1 MIITSENLSVLN
13 GSFAM
18 VDGCFDPLHAG
29 HLKYFEQAKE
39 LLGMP
44 ILCHVQSD
52 DYIARVKKR
61 PALLPQKNRALLIN
75 GLTPID
81 YVFVNDTGLSTAEVL
96 RMFKPR
102 FYIKGSDWASKKL
115 PEAELAV
122 CKQFNVEIKFL
133 DTVTDSSTDRVNALV
148 SKVQERNFREQV
160 AEFEGIV
167 HSQGVL
173 PASCYDQSYFLGDW
187 RTNEN
192 AYSLEKR
199 REIEAK
205 NPVNI
210 KNTFAPQSVLDIG
223 CGPGALMHFL
233 AELGVDVYGLE
244 FSEDAKA
251 LASDLVRDR
260 IFVGSVTQYKDL
272 GKKFDLVICREV
284 LEHLTVLQVR
294 SAIRVMARYTSKYL
308 YITTRYVQNPKHLLE
323 VGDDKKTDPTHI
335 TVLNKEFVRA
345 LFVLEGLKS
354 RPDLEDAMDW
364 RKVGRVMVFE
374 KVLDIEAI
382 G

>member
-1 MIITSENLSVLN
+1 MLITSENIESLKRPFV
-13 GSFAM
+13 M

-29 HLKYFEQAKE
+29 HLKYFEQAKA
-39 LLGMP
+39 LFNLP
-44 ILCHVQSD
+44 ILCHIQSD
-52 DYIARVKKR
+52 EYIAKIKKR
-61 PALLPQKNRALLIN
+61 PVLLPQENRAALIN
-75 GLTPID
+75 GLRPID
-81 YVFVNDTGLSTAEVL
+81 YIFVNCSGLSTAEVL
-96 RMFKPR
+96 SLFKPT
-102 FYIKGSDWASKKL
+102 FYIKGTDWASKKL

-133 DTVTDSSTDRVNALV
+133 DTVIDSSTDRVNSLV
-148 SKVQERNFREQV
+148 SKFQDLNFREQV
-160 AEFEGIV
+160 AVFENTV

-173 PASCYDQSYFLGDW
+173 PASCYDESYFLGEW

-205 NPVNI
+205 NPINI
-210 KNTFAPQSVLDIG
+210 KNIFSPKTVLDIG

-233 AELGVDVYGLE
+233 AELDVDVYGLE

-260 IFVGSVTQYKDL
+260 ITIGSVTKYLDL
-272 GKKFDLVICREV
+272 GKTFDLVICREV
-284 LEHLTVLQVR
+284 LEHLTVLQIR
-294 SAIRVMARYTSKYL
+294 SAIRSMARYTSKYL
-308 YITTRYVQNPKHLLE
+308 YITTRYVQSPKHLLE

-335 TVLNKEFVRA
+335 TVLNKEFIRA
-345 LFVLEGLKS
+345 LFVLEGLRS

-364 RKVGRVMVFE
+364 RKFGRVLVFE